1 MILITAATGQY
12 GRLVVEAL
20 LQKIAPKDLAVA
32 VRHPEKARD
41 WRSRGVSVRQAD
53 YDDLSSLHAAFEGV
67 DDLLFVSSPEF
78 DTPTRMAQHER
89 VIEGAKRAKVRH
101 VAYTSFL
108 GAQNEQPGGFNAHYL
123 TERALEKSGLKTT
136 FLRHPFYTDSLVSAA
151 LLQDAMG
158 SGSLKDASGGK
169 AVNTASRADLAAAAA
184 AILSGA
190 GEKGKPVELT
200 GTPWTFAQLA
210 EAVAQPADRFRLR
223 RSLRV
228 KPALMAGCS
237 ISSPPVSTSGK
248 PSISNV
254 CSAGGQRASTT
265 SWRASCALCQCR
277 DGRHSDV
284 APEKGDE
291 QRRRHRHRLQPGRG
305 RCPRAD
311 SMSALRVAA

>member
-32 VRHPEKARD
+32 VRHPEKARE
-41 WRSRGVSVRQAD
+41 WRTRGVSVRQAD

-67 DDLLFVSSPEF
+67 DDLLFISSPEF

-169 AVNTASRADLAAAAA
+169 AVNTASRADLAVAAA
-184 AILSGA
+184 AILSGV

-210 EAVAQPADRFRLR
+210 EAIGRATSR
-223 RSLRV
+223 
-228 KPALMAGCS
+228 S
-237 ISSPPVSTSGK
+237 ISISKVSSSEAGPYGWLFDLIAAGLYERETLDLERLLGRRPTSINDFVASLARAVPV
-248 PSISNV
+248 P
-254 CSAGGQRASTT
+254 
-265 SWRASCALCQCR
+265 
-277 DGRHSDV
+277 
-284 APEKGDE
+284 
-291 QRRRHRHRLQPGRG
+291 
-305 RCPRAD
+305 
-311 SMSALRVAA
+311 